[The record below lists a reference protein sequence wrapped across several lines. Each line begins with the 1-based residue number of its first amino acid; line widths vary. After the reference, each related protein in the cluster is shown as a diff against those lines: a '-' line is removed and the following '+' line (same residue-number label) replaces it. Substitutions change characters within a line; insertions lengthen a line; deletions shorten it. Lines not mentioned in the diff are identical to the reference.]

1 MKRVL
6 VCDDD
11 KDILDIIEYIL
22 SDAGWE
28 VIRSEDV
35 TDIIGKIDACTPSV
49 ILMDNWIPDIGGI
62 AATRLIKEHPHYRD
76 IPVVYITANSDVK
89 ALAEQAGAELHL
101 AKPFD
106 LTALENIVTAAY
118 NLGAAAAL

>member
-22 SDAGWE
+22 TDAGWE
-28 VIRSEDV
+28 VFTSEDV
-35 TDIIGKIDACTPSV
+35 VDILSKIEACNPSV
-49 ILMDNWIPDIGGI
+49 IIMDNWIPDVGGI
-62 AATRLIKEHPHYRD
+62 AATRLIKAHPDHKY

-89 ALAEQAGAELHL
+89 SLAEQAGAELYL
-101 AKPFD
+101 AKPFN
-106 LTALENIVTAAY
+106 LVALENMVKTAYQLRPQTA
-118 NLGAAAAL
+118 